1 MVKKNQE
8 LRTEVTKRTYDPA
21 RRVVKGMG
29 AYLLRMPE
37 QVMTYSRV
45 LLLVL
50 MLAIPRPGQAQGLP
64 EFGPLN
70 PVASSRSG
78 LYFQPFRE
86 PEPGRWRHAVA
97 LDYASLIEYNRLD
110 QADYVLDSE
119 VLRLSLA
126 ASRDIGRRT
135 FLILTGSVGG
145 SYSGFLD
152 GFLDWY
158 HGKLGFRMS
167 ERESRPQD
175 RFLYAIVLPDGRTLS
190 RRRQNLFLGDVR
202 AGLGIRV
209 NSRIQTVL
217 SITLPTSTGP
227 DGYGR
232 GVPSVAV
239 LNTFRAPVT
248 PRLSYEGSLGVGVT
262 PTHGSLPDL
271 QNTAMLVVSSGFR
284 HRFWGNQA
292 LYANLFYHSPYY
304 HDTTLPALDRR
315 ELSLDFGL
323 VLPTRGGGEWRV
335 GLTEDLE
342 PGGPGVDLVFRV
354 GRTF

>member
-1 MVKKNQE
+1 M
-8 LRTEVTKRTYDPA
+8 KRTYDPA

-29 AYLLRMPE
+29 AYLLGMPRHA
-37 QVMTYSRV
+37 VMRPRAL

-50 MLAIPRPGQAQGLP
+50 LATPRLSQAQGLP

-86 PEPGRWRHAVA
+86 PETGRWRHAVA
-97 LDYASLIEYNRLD
+97 LDYASVIEYNRLGR
-110 QADYVLDSE
+110 ADYILDSE
-119 VLRLSLA
+119 VLRLSFA

-135 FLILTGSVGG
+135 FVALSLSVGG
-145 SYSGFLD
+145 AYAGFLD

-158 HGKLGFRMS
+158 HSKLGIRVG
-167 ERESRPQD
+167 EREQRPQD
-175 RFLYAIVLPDGRTLS
+175 RFLYSITLPDGRTVTRAS
-190 RRRQNLFLGDVR
+190 RDLFLDDVR

-209 NSRIQTVL
+209 NSKLQTVL
-217 SITLPTSTGP
+217 SVTLPTSTGP
-227 DGYGR
+227 EGYGR

-239 LNTFRAPVT
+239 LNTLRAQLT
-248 PRLSYEGSLGVGVT
+248 PRLVYEGSLGVGVT
-262 PTHGSLPDL
+262 PAHGRLADL
-271 QNTAMLVVSSGFR
+271 QSTAMLAVSSGLR
-284 HRFWGNQA
+284 HRIWGNQSIFG
-292 LYANLFYHSPYY
+292 NLFYHSPYY

-315 ELSLDFGL
+315 ELSLDFGWIL
-323 VLPTRGGGEWRV
+323 QTRSGGEWRA

-342 PGGPGVDLVFRV
+342 PAGPGVDLVFRV